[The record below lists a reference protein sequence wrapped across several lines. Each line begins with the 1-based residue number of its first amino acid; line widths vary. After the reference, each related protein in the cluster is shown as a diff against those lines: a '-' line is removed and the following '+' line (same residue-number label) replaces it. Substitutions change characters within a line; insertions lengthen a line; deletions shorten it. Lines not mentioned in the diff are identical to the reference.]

1 MRHLEWRSFW
11 IFLIDKWTNSCHTLN
26 SGNLLPKLAVIGQR
40 CYEEEDDKRKRVY
53 WCMMHE
59 ITCYRVLLI
68 AATWWS
74 WQKNVSK
81 KKLRT
86 PNENPLLPRSTPDPH
101 QQIVA
106 YSLLSERVT
115 LYAFERWLVSSNRG
129 LGQFRQAKK
138 NISERNPDPNL
149 LKEKD
154 TWY

>member
-1 MRHLEWRSFW
+1 MLPRATDSRHMVVVT
-11 IFLIDKWTNSCHTLN
+11 K
-26 SGNLLPKLAVIGQR
+26 K
-40 CYEEEDDKRKRVY
+40 
-53 WCMMHE
+53 
-59 ITCYRVLLI
+59 
-68 AATWWS
+68 
-74 WQKNVSK
+74 SK
-81 KKLRT
+81 QKKLRA

-106 YSLLSERVT
+106 YILKSERVT

-129 LGQFRQAKK
+129 LGQFRQANN